1 MRGQVSNIQVSEL
14 AWQSLTRDGHLRI
27 PGAYSGAEFAELQTA
42 VNDLLQRFP
51 NGVVHTPPYSGIKPV
66 PRKDPPKPT
75 DQTPTLI
82 IPHVGFLDPRLL
94 KPLANPALHGLL
106 ERIVGKDFYLSH
118 SWFQKVPPGTG
129 RLSYHKDRRGSI
141 NFNILLDD
149 IGPKMGST
157 CLVPGSHLNTPPV
170 SICMNEPRAP
180 HPLEVDMTGR
190 AGDIVFF
197 SSEAWHGR
205 SENLSNRATHRLFY
219 NFFSRSSRPTTAW
232 NGVVDEMQIEAA
244 KAIIPPAYH
253 HMFEIDPDRTRQLA
267 TVHGSRLRRWA
278 LGNSSSNEIL
288 RDFAYAACVY
298 GQNPASAD
306 GHLLPYTSAL
316 VEGAD
321 FSAFKYLSHM
331 RPAPILKAAM
341 HATLNSVKVKR
352 PAANAAD

>member
-1 MRGQVSNIQVSEL
+1 MADIQVSE
-14 AWQSLTRDGHLRI
+14 ADWQSLTRDGYLRI

-42 VNDLLQRFP
+42 VNDLLQRLP

-66 PRKDPPKPT
+66 PRSEPPKPS
-75 DQTPTLI
+75 DRTPTII

-94 KPLANPALHGLL
+94 KPLANPALHALL
-106 ERIVGKDFYLSH
+106 TRIVGKDFYLSH
-118 SWFQKVPPGTG
+118 TWFQKVPPGTG

-170 SICMNEPRAP
+170 SLCMNTPKAP
-180 HPLEVDMTGR
+180 HPRELDMTGK

-205 SENLSNRATHRLFY
+205 SENLSDRPTHRLFY

-232 NGVVDEMQIEAA
+232 NGVVDDAQIAAA
-244 KAIIPPAYH
+244 KAVIPPAYH
-253 HMFEIDPDRTRQLA
+253 HMFEIDPARTRQLA

-278 LGNSSSNEIL
+278 LGDSSSNAAL
-288 RDFAYAACVY
+288 RDFAYAAYVY
-298 GQNPASAD
+298 GHNPAD
-306 GHLLPYTSAL
+306 REGYLLPYTSAL

-331 RPAPILKAAM
+331 RPTPFLKAAM
-341 HATLNSVKVKR
+341 HTTLDGLRAKQH
-352 PAANAAD
+352 AANGAD